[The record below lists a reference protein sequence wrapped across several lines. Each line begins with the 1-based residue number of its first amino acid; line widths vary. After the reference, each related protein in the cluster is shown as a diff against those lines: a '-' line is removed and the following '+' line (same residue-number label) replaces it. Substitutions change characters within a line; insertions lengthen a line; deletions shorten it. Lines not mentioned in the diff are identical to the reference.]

1 MAGLISKNNSENYLQ
16 EINSFVQW
24 CDEKFL
30 HLNVSKTKEMLINF
44 RRDYTVPDQVVI
56 KNTKVERVQ
65 NYKYL
70 GITIDNQLKWTENT
84 DTVVKK
90 VNSRLYCLK
99 KLRSFEVSKKV
110 LQMFYSSVIV
120 SVLTFGASCWGGQ
133 LNGRDTDRIEKTIK
147 KAGSTI
153 GKKQSSFGEM
163 YKKRLTDKLTDIT
176 SDSTH
181 PLYDE
186 LDGLKNDSGRYRTPK
201 VSTHDSNRY
210 QKSFIPYAIRVAN
223 LKFHRS

>member
-1 MAGLISKNNSENYLQ
+1 MDGILIG
-16 EINSFVQW
+16 
-24 CDEKFL
+24 EK
-30 HLNVSKTKEMLINF
+30 
-44 RRDYTVPDQVVI
+44 R
-56 KNTKVERVQ
+56 
-65 NYKYL
+65 
-70 GITIDNQLKWTENT
+70 QLK
-84 DTVVKK
+84 K
-90 VNSRLYCLK
+90 
-99 KLRSFEVSKKV
+99 
-110 LQMFYSSVIV
+110 Q
-120 SVLTFGASCWGGQ
+120 GAQ
-133 LNGRDTDRIEKTIK
+133 L
-147 KAGSTI
+147 
-153 GKKQSSFGEM
+153 GKKQTSFGEM